1 MSEKWIVI
9 FAVSV
14 ILAFFLG
21 LVIGKKS
28 SKTKYD
34 GKLVIGSVEDRDR
47 YEFIFSTE
55 LEELQKQDK
64 LVMQIV
70 KTQNSQFV

>member
-1 MSEKWIVI
+1 MMALGFMSETVSG
-9 FAVSV
+9 SV
-14 ILAFFLG
+14 IELSFAHLQNEAKPM
-21 LVIGKKS
+21 LLTSPQI
-28 SKTKYD
+28 
-34 GKLVIGSVEDRDR
+34 
-47 YEFIFSTE
+47 FIFSTE